1 MPFICCKGNPVDEVS
16 GSCYRAVELTGSSTR
31 EKHARFQPFEWVSFD
46 CYGTLVDWETG
57 ISGAVGEVLE
67 SHGVRMSRG
76 EILGLFADV
85 EPRVQGSESFL
96 KYREVLRRVM
106 ELMGSE
112 LEIELSE
119 SELGCLADTLPDWPV
134 FPDTVGALRALKER
148 YRLAVISNV
157 DDDLFAGT
165 AEALE
170 VEFDAVVTAEQV
182 GSYKP
187 DMRNFEVARERMGVE
202 KERWLH
208 VAESRYHDIGPA
220 NRLGIASVWVNRADR
235 GGGTRRSDAV
245 PDVEV
250 ADLGRWLG
258 WRVRCD
264 RDSPQRARR
273 SQSGVA

>member
-1 MPFICCKGNPVDEVS
+1 MLDFN
-16 GSCYRAVELTGSSTR
+16 R
-31 EKHARFQPFEWVSFD
+31 FEWLSFD

-57 ISGAVGEVLE
+57 ISGAAGEVLE
-67 SHGVRMSRG
+67 AHGVRMLRG
-76 EILGLFADV
+76 EILRLYADI

-96 KYREVLRRVM
+96 RYREVLWRVM
-106 ELMGSE
+106 ELIGSE
-112 LEIELSE
+112 LEVEFSE

-148 YRLAVISNV
+148 YRLAIISNV

-187 DMRNFEVARERMGVE
+187 DMRNFNVAMERMGVA
-202 KERWLH
+202 KEQWLH

-220 NRLGIASVWVNRADR
+220 NRLGIASVWVNREDR
-235 GGGTRRSDAV
+235 GGGTRWSEAV
-245 PDVEV
+245 PEVEV
-250 ADLGRWLG
+250 ADLAAL
-258 WRVRCD
+258 
-264 RDSPQRARR
+264 ARMACA
-273 SQSGVA
+273 V